1 MWISPDIGQW
11 KFTLLTE
18 KEEVFYSETGSA
30 LTEVKGIGK
39 RSYGKL
45 QSTLK

>member
-1 MWISPDIGQW
+1 M
-11 KFTLLTE
+11 KVYFVNR
-18 KEEVFYSETGSA
+18 KKEVFYSETSSG